1 MTDEQDRSSER
12 RGIVV
17 GIDASAGS
25 DAALRWAIAAAT
37 SERPARPVFAW
48 QYPYTVWVP
57 AGVGG
62 APAPSADL
70 MQAEAERAAEEI
82 LAGVDRTHCE
92 DPVVTRGDPGVVLVD
107 QATDAELRAVGTR
120 GHGAMASRL
129 IGSVSR
135 YCTDNASSP
144 VAVIPGDTDL
154 TTPRTIVVG
163 VDGSDNGDAALEWA
177 VRFAAPDDTIRA
189 INAWNF
195 IVGVAYSR
203 PPLDPVKVAAASRE
217 VVEDVADRVCAAAGV
232 EPTRVAREIVDGDP
246 RKVLHDLQDEADL
259 VVVGARGRT
268 GLAHLVLGSTASSL
282 VHRPS
287 CPIVV
292 VPHP

>member
-62 APAPSADL
+62 APAPSADQ

-82 LAGVDRTHCE
+82 HAGVERTHSE
-92 DPVVTRGDPGVVLVD
+92 DPGVTRGDPGVVRVD
-107 QATDAELRAVGTR
+107 QAPDPALQAVGTR

-268 GLAHLVLGSTASSL
+268 GLAHLVRGSTASSL